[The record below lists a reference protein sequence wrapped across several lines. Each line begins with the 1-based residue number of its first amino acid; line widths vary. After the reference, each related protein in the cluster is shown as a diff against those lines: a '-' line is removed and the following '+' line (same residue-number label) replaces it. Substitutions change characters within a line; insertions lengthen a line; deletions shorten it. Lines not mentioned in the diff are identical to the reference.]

1 MTTKQQ
7 EISESKETE
16 KIVIREIKP
25 ILPREIW
32 EIIFYLIPIRD
43 KLTCSKLIIE
53 FRDFYQELFTNYE
66 KYVDSFRDFKVEKA
80 SLNGLNL
87 CQMHP
92 YFHLVLLFPFTFTH
106 GSFPP
111 GFCLLVPVF
120 SSRSSSIHLTSSLQE
135 TEAYKKREFV
145 RDIVVYPK
153 KLI

>member
-32 EIIFYLIPIRD
+32 EIIFYLIQIRD

-80 SLNGLNL
+80 WQYGDALPAIVKNISTKTVEKSGDD
-87 CQMHP
+87 QHTSTST
-92 YFHLVLLFPFTFTH
+92 LFQT
-106 GSFPP
+106 
-111 GFCLLVPVF
+111 LWIW
-120 SSRSSSIHLTSSLQE
+120 SRPME
-135 TEAYKKREFV
+135 TIIRSVRLDFV
-145 RDIVVYPK
+145 VNSTRRLWTIV
-153 KLI
+153 